1 MLYFFKIC
9 MQCQKKK
16 KKKKKKKKSAMRPDL
31 NISAAL
37 HYNGLIFMPQKTLFR
52 FSQNFPIVLS
62 QAIFCL
68 KLWNLD
74 VINILTQRHNF
85 LYLYFFVFQK
95 FIAKST

>member
-1 MLYFFKIC
+1 
-9 MQCQKKK
+9 
-16 KKKKKKKKSAMRPDL
+16 MRPDL

-74 VINILTQRHNF
+74 VINILTF